1 MYLLFGLSML
11 FAFQTWLEMDTASH
25 DKIVALAS
33 IGGCLFVAFI
43 FSYIMFYFPP

>member
-11 FAFQTWLEMDTASH
+11 FSFQTWLEMDTASH
-25 DKIVALAS
+25 DKIMALAS